1 MFLGDFFA
9 RTDSEFADAQ
19 IRTLFWLA
27 MNNPIAAVDVGR
39 D

>member
-1 MFLGDFFA
+1 MFLGVFLA
-9 RTDSEFADAQ
+9 RTESESADAQ